1 MQIYTGILIIARQP
15 LDHHSTC
22 YLVIVEFVDLVLR
35 SCSRSRIVAN
45 APFSSMTKTL
55 KAVGGGGGLRRGGTT
70 AGKDLSRAQIFR

>member
-35 SCSRSRIVAN
+35 SCSRGKR
-45 APFSSMTKTL
+45 PFFVNDKNS
-55 KAVGGGGGLRRGGTT
+55 KALGGSRRGGTMG
-70 AGKDLSRAQIFR
+70 AKICRGHKSFAVE